1 MNATLVR
8 LVALALTVSALGA
21 SSASAATDQEKFEK
35 LRNKALVSS
44 SDFRPRVAC
53 VCLATN
59 EVGVLS
65 APRVAV
71 PPYLA
76 YCTTPTFDADGAI
89 TDLTNCGQF
98 TVLKP

>member
-1 MNATLVR
+1 MHAPLIR
-8 LVALALTVSALGA
+8 IVALALTVAALGA
-21 SSASAATDQEKFEK
+21 SPASAASDQEKFEK
-35 LRNKALVSS
+35 LWNKMLVST

-65 APRVAV
+65 APHVSV

-89 TDLTNCGQF
+89 SSLTNCGEF